1 MHILLLQLSNVIV
14 MGNSFPIM
22 LVLYLK
28 GTEREGESFQLPWVS
43 LDSGCAVVGRQ
54 KGYSAQEGM
63 MVPCQACQMLG
74 AEKVNLNCWDC
85 MPVGIYLPSAAQEN
99 VFA

>member
-28 GTEREGESFQLPWVS
+28 GTEREGESF
-43 LDSGCAVVGRQ
+43 
-54 KGYSAQEGM
+54 
-63 MVPCQACQMLG
+63 
-74 AEKVNLNCWDC
+74 
-85 MPVGIYLPSAAQEN
+85 
-99 VFA
+99 